1 MINKKIFFILIL
13 TTTIFSTGKVG
24 TAVYRWAEIETGAR
38 AIAMAGS
45 QVASGNGVYAVPYN
59 PANLGFIDGSEL
71 YVSKA
76 GYLAGTSHNTLA
88 YGKQV
93 TPSDYVGVHLYYFD
107 SGEMQETTE
116 IDGGITG
123 QGFKFKG
130 FVTRLTYTKQ
140 ITDRLKLGGNFKY
153 IHEETTSADLSMS
166 SVAFDIGSNFD
177 TGIFGMVLGMCISNL
192 GPDARYVG
200 VGLDVQEEGHDDEQH
215 KTDYFPIPLTFRVG
229 LMNNIIGSD
238 ANSAIVMPDHRFTV
252 SMDAINPL
260 DYQLGGSLGMEYSW
274 NELFFVR
281 SGYHLNHDTAGL
293 TAGFGVLYNGI
304 ALDFGW
310 ADYAILENT
319 WQLGLSF
326 NF

>member
-13 TTTIFSTGKVG
+13 TTTIFSTPKVG
-24 TAVYRWAEIETGAR
+24 TAIYRWAEIETGAR

-45 QVASGNGVYAVPYN
+45 QVASGNGVYAIPYN
-59 PANLGFIDGSEL
+59 PANLGFVNGSEI

-88 YGKQV
+88 YGQQV

-116 IDGGITG
+116 IDGGVTG
-123 QGFKFKG
+123 QGFKFLG

-140 ITDRLKLGGNFKY
+140 LTDRLKLGGNFKY
-153 IHEETTSADLSMS
+153 IYEETTSADLSMS

-177 TGIFGMVLGMCISNL
+177 TGIYGMVLGMCISNL
-192 GPDARYVG
+192 GPDARYEG
-200 VGLDVQEEGHDDEQH
+200 GGLDSPGEDEQQK
-215 KTDYFPIPLTFRVG
+215 KTDSFPIPLTFRVG
-229 LMNNIIGSD
+229 LMNNIVGSD
-238 ANSAIVMPDHRFTV
+238 EKSAIVIPNHRLTV

-260 DYQLGGSLGMEYSW
+260 DYDLGGSLGMEYAW

-281 SGYHLNHDTAGL
+281 GGYHLNHDTAGL

-326 NF
+326 SY

>member
-1 MINKKIFFILIL
+1 MMNKKIFFILIL

-59 PANLGFIDGSEL
+59 PANLGFINSSEI

-76 GYLAGTSHNTLA
+76 SYLAGTSHNTIA
-88 YGKQV
+88 YGQQV
-93 TPSDYVGVHLYYFD
+93 TPSDYIGVHLYYFD
-107 SGEMQETTE
+107 SGEMKETTE
-116 IDGGITG
+116 IDGGYTG

-140 ITDRLKLGGNFKY
+140 LTDRLKLGGNFKY
-153 IHEETTSADLSMS
+153 INEQTTSADLSMS

-192 GPDARYVG
+192 GPDARYSG
-200 VGLDVQEEGHDDEQH
+200 VGLDVQDENQEDIQN

-229 LMNNIIGSD
+229 VMNNIVGTGN
-238 ANSAIVMPDHRFTV
+238 AFIVNPAHRFTV

-274 NELFFVR
+274 NESVFVR
-281 SGYHLNHDTAGL
+281 GGYHLNHDTAGL

-310 ADYAILENT
+310 ADYSILENT

-326 NF
+326 NY

>member
-1 MINKKIFFILIL
+1 MMNKKIFFILIL
-13 TTTIFSTGKVG
+13 TTMIFSQGKVG

-59 PANLGFIDGSEL
+59 PANLGFINGSEI

-76 GYLAGTSHNTLA
+76 SYLAGTSHNTIA
-88 YGKQV
+88 YGQKL

-123 QGFKFKG
+123 QGFKFTG
-130 FVTRLTYTKQ
+130 LVTRVTYTKQ
-140 ITDRLKLGGNFKY
+140 LTDRLKLGGNFKY
-153 IHEETTSADLSMS
+153 FYEKTTSADLSMS
-166 SVAFDIGSNFD
+166 SMAFDIGSNFD
-177 TGIFGMVLGMCISNL
+177 TGLSGMTLGMCISNL

-200 VGLDVQEEGHDDEQH
+200 TGLDVPDADDQQN
-215 KTDYFPIPLTFRVG
+215 KTEYFPIPLTFRVG
-229 LMNNIIGSD
+229 IMNNIMGPD
-238 ANSAIVMPDHRFTV
+238 PEMSAIQNPNHRLTL

-260 DYQLGGSLGMEYSW
+260 DYDLGGSLGMEYSW
-274 NELFFVR
+274 NETVFVR
-281 SGYHLNHDTAGL
+281 GGYHLNHDTAGL
-293 TAGFGVLYNGI
+293 AAGFGVIYNGI

-326 NF
+326 TY

>member
-13 TTTIFSTGKVG
+13 TATIFSTGKVG

-59 PANLGFIDGSEL
+59 PANLGFINSSEI

-76 GYLAGTSHNTLA
+76 SYLAGTSHNTIA
-88 YGKQV
+88 YGQKLS
-93 TPSDYVGVHLYYFD
+93 PSDYFGFHLYYFD

-116 IDGGITG
+116 IDGGYTG

-140 ITDRLKLGGNFKY
+140 LTDRLKLGGNFKY
-153 IHEETTSADLSMS
+153 INEQTTSADLSMS

-192 GPDARYVG
+192 GPDARYMG
-200 VGLDVQEEGHDDEQH
+200 VGLDVQDGNEQDIQN
-215 KTDYFPIPLTFRVG
+215 KTESFPIPLTFRVG
-229 LMNNIIGSD
+229 IMNNIVGSEN
-238 ANSAIVMPDHRFTV
+238 AFIVRPDHRFTV

-274 NELFFVR
+274 NESVFVR
-281 SGYHLNHDTAGL
+281 GGYHLNHDTAGL
-293 TAGFGVLYNGI
+293 SAGFGVLYNGI

-310 ADYAILENT
+310 VDYSILEST

-326 NF
+326 NY

>member
-1 MINKKIFFILIL
+1 MINKKIFSILIL
-13 TTTIFSTGKVG
+13 IATIFSTPKVG

-38 AIAMAGS
+38 AVGMAGS
-45 QVASGNGVYAVPYN
+45 QVASGNGVYAIPYN
-59 PANLGFIDGSEL
+59 PANLGFVNGSEI

-88 YGKQV
+88 YGQQV

-116 IDGGITG
+116 IDGGVTG
-123 QGFKFKG
+123 QGFKFLG

-140 ITDRLKLGGNFKY
+140 LTDRLKLGGNFKY
-153 IHEETTSADLSMS
+153 IYEETTSADLSMS

-177 TGIFGMVLGMCISNL
+177 TGIYGMVLGMCISNL
-192 GPDARYVG
+192 GPDARYEG
-200 VGLDVQEEGHDDEQH
+200 GGLDSPGEDEQQK
-215 KTDYFPIPLTFRVG
+215 KTDSFPIPLTFRVG
-229 LMNNIIGSD
+229 LMNNIVGSD
-238 ANSAIVMPDHRFTV
+238 EKSAIVIPNHRLTV

-260 DYQLGGSLGMEYSW
+260 DYDLGGSLGMEYAW

-281 SGYHLNHDTAGL
+281 GGYHLNHDTAGL

-326 NF
+326 SY